1 MVGFWKDFRA
11 QNPLILALFSSFFG
25 CFFEVKKHERKN
37 APRKAKI
44 WPKSVPGGFDLATT
58 PRHQATGKGRE
69 GVNPFPGTGIGGLI
83 VTSTRPEAQRPRRIF
98 YVNIST

>member
-1 MVGFWKDFRA
+1 MFHGKTIEKTYIFSIFDFGSILVGFWEDFRA

-44 WPKSVPGGFDLATT
+44 WPKSVPGLIKLATP
-58 PRHQATGKGRE
+58 PRAQAMGKGRE
-69 GVNPFPGTGIGGLI
+69 GVNPFPGTGIGG
-83 VTSTRPEAQRPRRIF
+83 
-98 YVNIST
+98 